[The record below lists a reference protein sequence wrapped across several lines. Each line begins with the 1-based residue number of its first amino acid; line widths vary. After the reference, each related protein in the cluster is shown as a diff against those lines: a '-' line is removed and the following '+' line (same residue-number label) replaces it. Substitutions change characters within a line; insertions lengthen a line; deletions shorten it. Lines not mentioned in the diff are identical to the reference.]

1 MGIFPTAQLL
11 YIVRGP
17 KTPRGV
23 AQRGGGGG
31 RFVLAALLCTPIYV
45 YGVCIE
51 YACAVLLF
59 RVAVSLSLRVFTWSG
74 RAFSP
79 LQVVASGGIVFSRI
93 LYGPS

>member
-1 MGIFPTAQLL
+1 M
-11 YIVRGP
+11 RGP

-23 AQRGGGGG
+23 AQRGGGGGGG

-74 RAFSP
+74 RALSL

>member
-1 MGIFPTAQLL
+1 M
-11 YIVRGP
+11 RGP

-23 AQRGGGGG
+23 AQRGGGGGGGGGG

-51 YACAVLLF
+51 DACAVLLF

-74 RAFSP
+74 RALSP
-79 LQVVASGGIVFSRI
+79 LQSYLAAHR
-93 LYGPS
+93 

>member
-11 YIVRGP
+11 YCARAED
-17 KTPRGV
+17 TPRCS
-23 AQRGGGGG
+23 AAGG

-79 LQVVASGGIVFSRI
+79 LEVLDLSTVRDTYITVTNKH
-93 LYGPS
+93 LV